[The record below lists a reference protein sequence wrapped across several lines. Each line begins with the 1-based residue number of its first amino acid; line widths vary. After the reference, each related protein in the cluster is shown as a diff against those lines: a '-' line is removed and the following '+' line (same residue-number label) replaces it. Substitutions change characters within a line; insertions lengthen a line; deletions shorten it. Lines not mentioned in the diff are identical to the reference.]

1 MYRIHSNPRSKYKA
15 YACDWSSQ
23 NPLARVGVNSPTVE
37 PISSCKDFYS
47 QTMASALSEVGISDA
62 NDLRQLLHDPDDAL
76 ATIAQFEEV
85 NRINLELRLEN
96 IFIYS

>member
-1 MYRIHSNPRSKYKA
+1 MAHGLKRTHSPKWELTLTFEA
-15 YACDWSSQ
+15 
-23 NPLARVGVNSPTVE
+23 
-37 PISSCKDFYS
+37 ISSSDDYFS

-85 NRINLELRLEN
+85 NRINLELRLKN
-96 IFIYS
+96 IYLSIFLFPIIKKLLGLAQF